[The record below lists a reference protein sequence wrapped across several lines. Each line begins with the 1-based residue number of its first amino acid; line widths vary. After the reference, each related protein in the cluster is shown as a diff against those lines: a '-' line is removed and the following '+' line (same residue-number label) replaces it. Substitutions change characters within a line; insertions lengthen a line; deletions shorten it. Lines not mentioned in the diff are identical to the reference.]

1 MNWIVGHLQSAL
13 VTIQEGGVMM
23 YPILLC
29 SVVALAVA
37 LERFY
42 HLRRS
47 RIMPESLLK
56 EVRACKGEDCV
67 DHLYHLCSH
76 YAQVPIA
83 RILKVAIET
92 RFSDRAKMEQ
102 AIENAGRQEAALMA
116 SKLRVLGVIAN
127 LAPMMGL
134 LGTVLGMIHAFTTI
148 AQVGTGQP
156 SLVARGISEAL
167 ITTAAGLIV
176 AIPCLALY
184 HYLKAKVERYA
195 VEMEEV
201 VDAFLN
207 RVLEE
212 AR

>member
-1 MNWIVGHLQSAL
+1 MNWLVTHLQSAL

-23 YPILLC
+23 YPIILC

-42 HLRRS
+42 HLRRK
-47 RIMPESLLK
+47 RIMPEALLK
-56 EVRACKGEDCV
+56 EVRSCGGEECV
-67 DHLYHLCSH
+67 DHLYHLCTH
-76 YAQVPIA
+76 YSEVPVA
-83 RILKVAIET
+83 RILKVAMET
-92 RFSDRAKMEQ
+92 RFSDRATVEQ
-102 AIENAGRQEAALMA
+102 AIESVGRQEAAMMA

-167 ITTAAGLIV
+167 LTTAAGLFV

-184 HYLKAKVERYA
+184 HYLKSKVERYV

-201 VDAFLN
+201 VDGFLS
-207 RVLEE
+207 RVIGG
-212 AR
+212 AK